1 MSSLLLI
8 LIYYSNLVKRCY
20 SQNVKKRQIY
30 LDYAATAPLRKE
42 VLRQMLP
49 YLTEKFGNP
58 NALYGLGREAKQA
71 INQARLEIAGALR
84 CKPGELIFTGS
95 ATEADY
101 LALAGIAHTHAPEK
115 GKIIIS
121 SVEHKGISSVVQ
133 QLKQEGFEVVV
144 ISVAKNGLLDL
155 EELKKNLDAKTILVS
170 VTMADSETGTIQ
182 PIREIARMIRN
193 LKKVIGHKSSVIS
206 CPYFHTDATQA
217 ASYLDLNVK
226 KLGVDLLTLSAHKLG
241 GPKGIAA
248 LYVKKGIKLEKFHSG
263 TENVPAIVGF
273 GEAVKLNRQEKKA
286 KVNIEKVKK
295 LRNMLEREI
304 IKIIPKV
311 ILNGHPN
318 RRLPNFLNI
327 SFLDIE
333 GEAILLYLDQSGVMA
348 STGSACDAENLKPS
362 AVLTAMGNPYEFVHG
377 SIRFTLGYNTTE
389 TDIKYVLK
397 KLPVVVKKLRQ
408 ISPLCLTW

>member
-1 MSSLLLI
+1 
-8 LIYYSNLVKRCY
+8 
-20 SQNVKKRQIY
+20 
-30 LDYAATAPLRKE
+30 
-42 VLRQMLP
+42 
-49 YLTEKFGNP
+49 
-58 NALYGLGREAKQA
+58 
-71 INQARLEIAGALR
+71 
-84 CKPGELIFTGS
+84 
-95 ATEADY
+95 
-101 LALAGIAHTHAPEK
+101 
-115 GKIIIS
+115 
-121 SVEHKGISSVVQ
+121 
-133 QLKQEGFEVVV
+133 
-144 ISVAKNGLLDL
+144 
-155 EELKKNLDAKTILVS
+155 
-170 VTMADSETGTIQ
+170 MADSETGTIQ

-248 LYVKKGIKLEKFHSG
+248 LYVKKGIKLEKSHSG

-348 STGSACDAENLKPS
+348 STGSACDTENLKPS
-362 AVLTAMGNPYEFVHG
+362 AVLMAMGNPYEFVHG